1 MYRELG
7 VTMHTA
13 KELTGPLAGSPV
25 PARKRCAI
33 VECYARHDE
42 VYLTTTYL
50 LQQLGYEVHVFSVW
64 RNRMK
69 NSFVHAPGL
78 RPVVH
83 SRLKPRQVLEAVRSE
98 RFDLVVFNTFEGREV
113 LACARGVL
121 THTPALGFMHN
132 GSLVSDLP
140 DYRLFVAQPNF
151 RLMVLAPYVA
161 GRFADIAP
169 AGTVVPVYFF
179 DRELPRTP
187 RADGRR
193 RFCVQGYFDPR
204 RRHYGQLLAALQVLR
219 DEGRRN
225 FEVCIMGRSF
235 DKQFRD
241 FARQVRAAGLA
252 GHVRYTWKGIGY
264 RSYYRVLNDADFL
277 LPLISPES
285 HATYFRSKS
294 TSSIAAAIGFRV
306 LPIVHEQ
313 LARHYSLGDA
323 AITYDADLL
332 AAMRHALDLDDTEL
346 AARRSRLE
354 EVRQRCLNDSLRQLR
369 ENIATVSTAR
379 EKAWAPHSASR
390 EARVY

>member
-1 MYRELG
+1 
-7 VTMHTA
+7 MHSA
-13 KELTGPLAGSPV
+13 KEQIGPAADARMPAG
-25 PARKRCAI
+25 KRCAI

-50 LQQLGYEVHVFSVW
+50 LQQLGYEVHVFNVW

-78 RPVVH
+78 RPKVH
-83 SRLKPRQVLEAVRSE
+83 SRLKAPQVLEAVRSE

-113 LACARGVL
+113 LACARDVL

-140 DYRLFVAQPNF
+140 DYRLFAAHPHF

-169 AGTVVPVYFF
+169 AGSMVPVYFF
-179 DRELPRTP
+179 DHDLPRTP
-187 RADGRR
+187 RVDGRR
-193 RFCVQGYFDPR
+193 RFCVQGYFDPH
-204 RRHYGQLLAALQVLR
+204 RRHYGQLLDAMKALRQ
-219 DEGRRN
+219 EGREN

-235 DKQFRD
+235 DKRFRD

-252 GHVRYTWKGIGY
+252 RHVRYTWKGIGY
-264 RSYYRVLNDADFL
+264 RSYYRVLNDTDFL

-294 TSSIAAAIGFRV
+294 TSSIAAAVGFRV
-306 LPIVHEQ
+306 LPIVHEL

-323 AITYDADLL
+323 ALTYTTDLL
-332 AAMRHALDLDDTEL
+332 AAMRRALDMDDAEL

-354 EVRQRCLNDSLRQLR
+354 AVRQRCLDESLRQLR
-369 ENIATVSTAR
+369 ESITIASTVRDHAPAPLSAMR
-379 EKAWAPHSASR
+379 EG
-390 EARVY
+390 RVY